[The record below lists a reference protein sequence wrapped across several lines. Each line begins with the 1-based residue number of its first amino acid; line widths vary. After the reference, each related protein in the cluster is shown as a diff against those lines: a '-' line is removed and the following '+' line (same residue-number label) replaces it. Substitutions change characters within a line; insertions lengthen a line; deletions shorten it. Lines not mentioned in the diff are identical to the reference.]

1 MATQT
6 EVVCHTSTNPLKA
19 NLENSITN
27 FCPKSFHDT
36 EFSGSDQGQE
46 RLSATTLKRFRPKLC
61 YRVVYCVLL
70 VTHNVIHELK
80 RQGYV
85 K

>member
-1 MATQT
+1 TK
-6 EVVCHTSTNPLKA
+6 VYFL
-19 NLENSITN
+19 LDLLL
-27 FCPKSFHDT
+27 FDD
-36 EFSGSDQGQE
+36 GSGQE
-46 RLSATTLKRFRPKLC
+46 LLSATTLKRFRPKLC

-70 VTHNVIHELK
+70 VTHNAIHELK